1 MKINPGSL
9 GFPDYYAYLHVIN
22 KIYQL
27 FIYSL
32 SLVFQLSA
40 KTEKVPAESIPYFPV
55 IYFKTD
61 RYSID
66 KVQEW
71 KIEDIACYMEE
82 YPETILL
89 VKGWTDSKGTEEGN
103 ERLSQLRA
111 DEVKERLVRSGVDS
125 WRIIAIG
132 MGEAAI
138 GSDANISRRAE
149 SEIISFR

>member
-1 MKINPGSL
+1 MAKLQKDSVKVNGL
-9 GFPDYYAYLHVIN
+9 GDRKYEN
-22 KIYQL
+22 
-27 FIYSL
+27 
-32 SLVFQLSA
+32 
-40 KTEKVPAESIPYFPV
+40 ESIPYFPV

-132 MGEAAI
+132 MGETVI
-138 GSDANISRRAE
+138 GSEAGVSRRAE
-149 SEIISFR
+149 SEILSR

>member
-40 KTEKVPAESIPYFPV
+40 KTEKVPAESIPYFPA

-71 KIEDIACYMEE
+71 KIEDIACY
-82 YPETILL
+82 
-89 VKGWTDSKGTEEGN
+89 
-103 ERLSQLRA
+103 
-111 DEVKERLVRSGVDS
+111 VDS

-132 MGEAAI
+132 MGETVI
-138 GSDANISRRAE
+138 GSEASASRRAE
-149 SEIISFR
+149 SEILSR

>member
-1 MKINPGSL
+1 MKTIGNI
-9 GFPDYYAYLHVIN
+9 VIAGLTVLA
-22 KIYQL
+22 I
-27 FIYSL
+27 SL
-32 SLVFQLSA
+32 SVNASA
-40 KTEKVPAESIPYFPV
+40 ANTILHRNATVNADTAIAPAESIPYFPA

-111 DEVKERLVRSGVDS
+111 DELINKERTGRNRSVLSLFVLPDGDLFHIQI
-125 WRIIAIG
+125 RL
-132 MGEAAI
+132 
-138 GSDANISRRAE
+138 
-149 SEIISFR
+149 FQLLQQ